1 MKGPMGQLGPTGQ
14 TGPVG
19 TIGVEL
25 IHKSIETIEEL
36 LSLGAFEIMFISN
49 AKFIYSFTLKVI
61 SEPNRRYEI
70 TTNNPAVFDYIRIM
84 NI

>member
-1 MKGPMGQLGPTGQ
+1 MGQLGPTGQ

-19 TIGVEL
+19 QTGPGYIEL
-25 IHKSIETIEEL
+25 IKKTIETIEEL
-36 LSLGAFEIMFISN
+36 LSLGAFEIMFISK

-70 TTNNPAVFDYIRIM
+70 TTNNLAVFDYIRIM